1 MQNEQLTGEFFLE
14 RMTDAEKERARRV
27 ESILPALREHAADSD
42 ANGDFYRPHKDTL
55 REAGLLG
62 LVVPEA
68 YGGLGG
74 TLRDL
79 TAATFA
85 MGSACPSTALAYFF
99 HCSSVSRGL
108 LALEAVEASKFSAED
123 APIVAHTVR
132 AFGEKV
138 LRKMG
143 QEGKLLGNFASETAK
158 SSQSAVFISS
168 EATKTDGGWL
178 LNGTKSFGCNT
189 GVADEYLV
197 AAKLAGYDTAEGLAM
212 FFVKQNADGVTER
225 NKWDSL
231 GMRGTSSQGIVMENV
246 FVADDEALT
255 IPGAF
260 VTMMQMSRGSLLG
273 NQVAIS
279 ALYLGAAKQ
288 AYDFALDFTMGMK
301 FKDTGRPIASSPFH
315 QELIGKMTV
324 DLETGRLWL
333 LRQLDLETSE
343 PPLLPKPLV
352 IQQWRMCKGVASEAA
367 LNVVQGALKMCGT
380 SNTGNSG
387 VIARMLRDVSMG
399 LVMAFP
405 PERGRL
411 EAAKMIVD
419 GHGQSVFSV

>member
-1 MQNEQLTGEFFLE
+1 MQKQQLTGQFFLE
-14 RMTDAEKERARRV
+14 RMTPAETERAQRV
-27 ESILPALREHAADSD
+27 ESVLPALREHAAESD
-42 ANGDFYRPHKDTL
+42 AGGEFCRSHKDLL
-55 REAGLLG
+55 RQAGLLG

-68 YGGLGG
+68 YGGLNG

-79 TAATFA
+79 AAATFA
-85 MGSACPSTALAYFF
+85 MGTACPSTALAYFF
-99 HCSSVSRGL
+99 HCSTVSRGL
-108 LALEAVEASKFSAED
+108 LALAAVEAGKFSETD
-123 APIVAHTVR
+123 ASIVQ

-138 LRKMG
+138 LHKMG
-143 QEGKLLGNFASETAK
+143 TEGKLLGNFASETAK
-158 SSQSAVFISS
+158 SSKSAVFISS
-168 EATKTDGGWL
+168 EATKTEGGWL

-189 GVADEYLV
+189 GVANEYLV
-197 AAKLAGYDTAEGLAM
+197 AAKLAGYETAEGLAM
-212 FFVKQNADGVTER
+212 FFVKQDAAGVTER
-225 NKWDSL
+225 SKWDSL
-231 GMRGTSSQGIVMENV
+231 GMRATASQGIVMEDV
-246 FVADDEALT
+246 FVPDDEALT

-273 NQVAIS
+273 NQLAIS

-288 AYDFALDFTMGMK
+288 AYDFALDFTMEMK
-301 FKDTGRPIASSPFH
+301 FKDTGLPIATSPFH

-324 DLETGRLWL
+324 DLETARLWL

-367 LNVVQGALKMCGT
+367 LNVAQGALKMCGT
-380 SNTGNSG
+380 SNTGNGG
-387 VIARMLRDVSMG
+387 VIARMLRDISMG

-411 EAAKMIVD
+411 EAAKMVVE
-419 GHGQSVFSV
+419 GHGQDVFTV

>member
-1 MQNEQLTGEFFLE
+1 MQKQQLTGQFFLE
-14 RMTDAEKERARRV
+14 RMTPAEIERAQRV
-27 ESILPALREHAADSD
+27 ESVLPALREHAAESD
-42 ANGDFYRPHKDTL
+42 AGGEFYRSHKDLL
-55 REAGLLG
+55 RQAGLLG
-62 LVVPEA
+62 LVVPET
-68 YGGLGG
+68 YGGLNG

-79 TAATFA
+79 AAATFA
-85 MGSACPSTALAYFF
+85 MGTACPSTALAYFF
-99 HCSSVSRGL
+99 HCSTVSRGL
-108 LALEAVEASKFSAED
+108 LALAAVEAGKFSETD
-123 APIVAHTVR
+123 APIVQ

-143 QEGKLLGNFASETAK
+143 AEGKLLGNFASETAK
-158 SSQSAVFISS
+158 SSKSAVFISS
-168 EATKTDGGWL
+168 EATKIEGGWL

-197 AAKLAGYDTAEGLAM
+197 AAKLAGYETAAGLVM
-212 FFVKQNADGVTER
+212 FFVKQDAAGVTER
-225 NKWDSL
+225 SKWDSL
-231 GMRGTSSQGIVMENV
+231 GMRATASQGIVMEDV
-246 FVADDEALT
+246 FVPDDEALT

-273 NQVAIS
+273 NQLAIS

-288 AYDFALDFTMGMK
+288 AYDFALDFTMEMK
-301 FKDTGRPIASSPFH
+301 FKDTGLPIATSPFH

-324 DLETGRLWL
+324 DLETARLWL

-367 LNVVQGALKMCGT
+367 LNVAQNALKMCGT
-380 SNTGNSG
+380 SNTSNGG
-387 VIARMLRDVSMG
+387 IIARMLRDISMG

-411 EAAKMIVD
+411 EAAKMVVE
-419 GHGQSVFSV
+419 GHGQDVFTV